1 MTDKNDMTPQQR
13 YERLRNTA
21 ISLVQHAQAV
31 GCTYQEICDA
41 LMGCLITV
49 AFEALGT
56 PTAVADW
63 FHETGNV
70 CEREDV
76 AEALKSGSLPPV
88 ERH

>member
-1 MTDKNDMTPQQR
+1 MTPEQR
-13 YERLRNTA
+13 YERLRNTT
-21 ISLVQHAQAV
+21 ISLVQHARAV

-63 FHETGNV
+63 FHRTGDV

-76 AEALKSGSLPPV
+76 AEALKSGALPPV